1 MIKRRI
7 SCKMQQNH
15 LNDVFLKGLVE
26 QNSVIWGFSQSQEET
41 ECEQI
46 KIGSMLIYY
55 TYIIIYNSTFA
66 EFQGF
71 FKFVAFCSRT
81 AQEISRNKMS
91 KLANQPTVLE

>member
-1 MIKRRI
+1 
-7 SCKMQQNH
+7 
-15 LNDVFLKGLVE
+15 
-26 QNSVIWGFSQSQEET
+26 
-41 ECEQI
+41 
-46 KIGSMLIYY
+46 MLIYY